1 MSILDKIINSGIVE
15 LSKKKEISYRIDN
28 IILGKS
34 IYTMKD
40 CEKVFSDM
48 NMCLVILEQGYGFAY
63 FQDELNFQNIQEYV
77 NGDIRNVLRM
87 NIPLYF
93 KIAIAD
99 AIYSVLNN
107 LNNKSGFKKLKG
119 NLRTKA
125 KLRAKELIED
135 IKPGSNVILL
145 GAVTEIIE
153 ECSNKK
159 LQLSVLDLESSKI
172 GLTFS
177 QNTVGNSSKL
187 FVKKIKGADY
197 IIATGMIFVSNY
209 ADKIFEYA
217 NKNNCKLI
225 MYMETG
231 SNFGEKLIE
240 FGAYRVLSE
249 FFPYYDF
256 SGETKYMMYKRN
268 FPINSLYNLSFL
280 SKYFPLVTV
289 KLLPKLRKEIYNLKI
304 STIFES
310 AD

>member
-1 MSILDKIINSGIVE
+1 
-15 LSKKKEISYRIDN
+15 
-28 IILGKS
+28 
-34 IYTMKD
+34 
-40 CEKVFSDM
+40 M

-77 NGDIRNVLRM
+77 NRDIRELLRI

-93 KIAIAD
+93 RVAIAD

-107 LNNKSGFKKLKG
+107 LNNKNGFKKLKG

-125 KLRAKELIED
+125 KLRAKELIKD
-135 IKPGSNVILL
+135 IKSGSNVILL

-159 LQLSVLDLESSKI
+159 LKLSVLDLEPSKI

-177 QNTVGNSSKL
+177 QNIVGNSSEL
-187 FVKKIKGADY
+187 FVKKIKEADY

-217 NKNNCKLI
+217 KKSNCKLI

-231 SNFGEKLIE
+231 SNFGGKLIE
-240 FGAYRVLSE
+240 YGAYRVLSE

-268 FPINSLYNLSFL
+268 FPINPLYSPSFL
-280 SKYFPLVTV
+280 SKYFPRVIV
-289 KLLPKLRKEIYNLKI
+289 KLLSK
-304 STIFES
+304 
-310 AD
+310 